1 VNDILDFSK
10 IDSGKMVLEHQP
22 FELRACL
29 KSSLDMVAARAA
41 EKSLELKAH
50 VDEGVPP
57 VLAGDEPRLRQIL
70 ANLLSNAVKFTEH
83 GTIEVS
89 VSARMVEDGM
99 HEIGFSVTDTGIGI
113 PREAIGELF
122 QSFCQVDSSTTR
134 KYGGTGLGLAIS
146 RKLVELMGGKIWAE
160 SEPGRGSTFHFTVI
174 AEAAESNHLLPV
186 PVKLPSPGNLAND
199 RVPALRL
206 LLAEDN
212 PVNQKVALQMLK
224 KIGYRADVA
233 ANGREVLKALE
244 TQRYDI
250 VFMDVQMPE
259 MDGFEATRII
269 RNRFRAE
276 DQPRI
281 IALTAHALKGD
292 RERCLKAGMDD
303 YIAKPIQL
311 EELRSK
317 LSSLSE

>member
-1 VNDILDFSK
+1 
-10 IDSGKMVLEHQP
+10 
-22 FELRACL
+22 
-29 KSSLDMVAARAA
+29 
-41 EKSLELKAH
+41 
-50 VDEGVPP
+50 
-57 VLAGDEPRLRQIL
+57 
-70 ANLLSNAVKFTEH
+70 
-83 GTIEVS
+83 
-89 VSARMVEDGM
+89 
-99 HEIGFSVTDTGIGI
+99 
-113 PREAIGELF
+113 
-122 QSFCQVDSSTTR
+122 
-134 KYGGTGLGLAIS
+134 
-146 RKLVELMGGKIWAE
+146 MGGKIWAE
-160 SEPGRGSTFHFTVI
+160 SEPGRGSAFHFTII
-174 AEAAESNHLLPV
+174 AEAAKPNYLLTV
-186 PVKLPSPGNLAND
+186 PMKLLSPRNQANG
-199 RVPALRL
+199 RGTSLRL

-244 TQRYDI
+244 TQRYDV

-269 RNRFRAE
+269 RNSFKAE

-303 YIAKPIQL
+303 YISKPIQL